1 MVHIAVCCLV
11 LFSYAALMDAGAMRG
26 AAKSNNQTPK
36 VSKIKMLYPEI
47 LYCQECTPGAE
58 EEVDEY
64 SLPRPHNTDMPPI
77 SNSEDVPSNS
87 NKDQKSSGANINP
100 AATISNSEDTAAPS
114 NSAAKDPNENED
126 EDQENSANVNPA
138 ATTYKNAVAIAATAA
153 GTAVAAY
160 VVSALIGDDLW
171 RTWTTPLEFSAQCRQ
186 TFAFCQ
192 SRHPKRKY
200 CRLMNRLVEECEDVV
215 PHAERVEMFKF
226 YSETLNCTT
235 PHEQRWFNLP

>member
-1 MVHIAVCCLV
+1 MLSKSHNTNTKHNCGTQHNRSECHAIESEIPQLVEV
-11 LFSYAALMDAGAMRG
+11 LFRSCSQFDFEVNSWTFACLIAGR
-26 AAKSNNQTPK
+26 
-36 VSKIKMLYPEI
+36 
-47 LYCQECTPGAE
+47 EC
-58 EEVDEY
+58 VKD
-64 SLPRPHNTDMPPI
+64 
-77 SNSEDVPSNS
+77 NS
-87 NKDQKSSGANINP
+87 
-100 AATISNSEDTAAPS
+100 S

-171 RTWTTPLEFSAQCRQ
+171 QTWTTPLKFSAQCQQ